1 MVIFI
6 EMGRDEGRAKRMR
19 DLIELDFLEV
29 LETLEKKGGLK
40 QEIMVRDFYEKFIEE
55 ESVEE
60 GRTLM
65 KKEGEEKILL

>member
-40 QEIMVRDFYEKFIEE
+40 
-55 ESVEE
+55 
-60 GRTLM
+60 
-65 KKEGEEKILL
+65 

>member
-1 MVIFI
+1 MRIIEAGLDCMVIFI

-40 QEIMVRDFYEKFIEE
+40 
-55 ESVEE
+55 
-60 GRTLM
+60 
-65 KKEGEEKILL
+65 